1 MKPFTTIVLLLLCPS
16 ARGAARS
23 VEVIK
28 VRPSS
33 QNPRVTVLRDGKLLP
48 DANLE
53 ISGITGRPKLS
64 LRTDAQ
70 GAVKLPHLRHGQYCL
85 TASTLPTLS
94 GTICLKI
101 SGGHVRQ
108 PDAFSIQLV
117 PHPPPPPT
125 FEEKLAA
132 AENAPVDLVTRA
144 FSGNIVDPS
153 GTAIR
158 KASVALYSQGVKV
171 RSHRSKTT
179 TDRSG
184 HFSAHLNPGKYT
196 VVILSPGF
204 EMRFVTIE
212 VSPDAAENGLNL
224 KLKMRIG
231 AITESVAVA
240 GAIPNHSIGADEVDL
255 THDAKTH

>member
-1 MKPFTTIVLLLLCPS
+1 VKPLTTIALLLLCSS

-23 VEVIK
+23 VEVIE

-33 QNPRVTVLRDGKLLP
+33 QNPRITVLRDGKLLP

-53 ISGITGRPKLS
+53 ISDIKGRPKLS
-64 LRTDAQ
+64 LRTDGQ

-85 TASTLPTLS
+85 TASTSPTLS

-108 PDAFSIQLV
+108 PDAFSIQLF

-144 FSGNIVDPS
+144 FSGNTVDPS

-158 KASVALYSQGVKV
+158 RASVAIYRQGVKV
-171 RSHRSKTT
+171 RSHPSKITT
-179 TDRSG
+179 AHSG
-184 HFSAHLNPGKYT
+184 HFSAHLKPGKYT

-204 EMRFVTIE
+204 EARFVTVEISRCA
-212 VSPDAAENGLNL
+212 VENGLNVR
-224 KLKMRIG
+224 LKMRIG
-231 AITESVAVA
+231 AVTESVAVA
-240 GAIPNHSIGADEVDL
+240 GAIPNH
-255 THDAKTH
+255 